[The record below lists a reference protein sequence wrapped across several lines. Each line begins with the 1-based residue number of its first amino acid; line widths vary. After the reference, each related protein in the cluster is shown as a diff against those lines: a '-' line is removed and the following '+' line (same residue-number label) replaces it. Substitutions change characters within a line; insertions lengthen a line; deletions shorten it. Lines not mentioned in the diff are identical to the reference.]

1 MKFLVVGIDY
11 FTKWVEVEP
20 LAKITEQNIRKFVE
34 KNIIC
39 RFGIPRALVSDN
51 G

>member
-11 FTKWVEVEP
+11 FTKLVEVKT
-20 LAKITEQNIRKFVE
+20 LAKITEENVKSFVW

-39 RFGIPRALVSDN
+39 RFGIPRVLIVDQ
-51 G
+51 